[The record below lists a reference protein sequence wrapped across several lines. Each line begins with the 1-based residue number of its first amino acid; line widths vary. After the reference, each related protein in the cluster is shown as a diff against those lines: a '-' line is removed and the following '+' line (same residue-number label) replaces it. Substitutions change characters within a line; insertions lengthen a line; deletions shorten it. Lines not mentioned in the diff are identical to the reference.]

1 MSPKWMDNEPLI
13 LHNRYFSPASV
24 YAKNYTFLTVLPALL
39 HVLFQQ
45 ASVTQESQPK
55 PQQEEGAKCALPVDE
70 AMFEHIMGLAKDWGM
85 FMYEQ

>member
-1 MSPKWMDNEPLI
+1 MFCSSK
-13 LHNRYFSPASV
+13 
-24 YAKNYTFLTVLPALL
+24 
-39 HVLFQQ
+39 
-45 ASVTQESQPK
+45 ASVTHESQPK